1 MRDDDVMMC
10 VLSHVRLF
18 ATLWTVAHQAPLS
31 MGYSRQEY
39 WSGLPFP
46 PPRGL
51 SLSGIKLASPVSP
64 YHREILYML
73 SNWGNIKEEHEE

>member
-1 MRDDDVMMC
+1 MPGKNTGGGCHFLLDP
-10 VLSHVRLF
+10 HN
-18 ATLWTVAHQAPLS
+18 P
-31 MGYSRQEY
+31 E
-39 WSGLPFP
+39 
-46 PPRGL
+46 GL